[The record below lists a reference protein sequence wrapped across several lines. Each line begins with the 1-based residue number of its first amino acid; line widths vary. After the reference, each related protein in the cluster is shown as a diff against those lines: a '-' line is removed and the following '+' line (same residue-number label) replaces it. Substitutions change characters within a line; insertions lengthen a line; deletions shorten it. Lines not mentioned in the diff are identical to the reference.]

1 MNRSQLLRSA
11 AALGAAPLA
20 LPALAA
26 RASAAPRA
34 AVPVTTQLMWIENVE
49 YAGYWIADA
58 NGWFAAEGVAPAFL
72 PGGPNL
78 ASVEAIVAAGRAD
91 VGVDE
96 LEKIVDAV
104 SRGADLVVAGA
115 IYQRAIAG
123 LLSLPKNPVRKAAD
137 LVGKRIGFAPRDKE
151 YIDGI
156 FALNHLE
163 PRYVEV
169 PVGFDPAPLVEG
181 ACDAYLCYMTAQ
193 PLVLAQKKIPY
204 VLVSFADLGYAS
216 YAGAIFCTRGFAST
230 RRAALTGYLRA
241 LGRGWL
247 ENARDPRP
255 GAELAVRRYGASLGL
270 DLDQQIAQN
279 RAQIPLTESPLTRRF
294 GPLWISADE
303 VEHRVY
309 RTLRALGR
317 TNLPE
322 PSRLLELGPL
332 REANEKR
339 R

>member
-1 MNRSQLLRSA
+1 MNRPHFLRSA
-11 AALGAAPLA
+11 ASVVAAAPLA
-20 LPALAA
+20 AA
-26 RASAAPRA
+26 ASRA
-34 AVPVTTQLMWIENVE
+34 ATTVTTQLLWIENVE

-58 NGWFAAEGVAPAFL
+58 NGYFAAEGIAPAFL

-96 LEKIVDAV
+96 LEKVVDAV
-104 SRGADLVVAGA
+104 VRGADLVVLGA
-115 IYQRAIAG
+115 IYQHAIAG

-193 PLVLAQKKIPY
+193 PLVLAQQKIPY

-216 YAGAIFCTRGFAST
+216 YAGALFST
-230 RRAALTGYLRA
+230 RRWAQQQRAALVGYLRA
-241 LGRGWL
+241 LGRGWT
-247 ENARDPRP
+247 ENARDPRL
-255 GAELAVRRYGASLGL
+255 GARLAVERYGATLGL
-270 DLDQQIAQN
+270 DPAQQLAQN
-279 RAQIPLTESPLTRRF
+279 QAQIPLTRSALTRRY
-294 GPLWISADE
+294 GPLWISEEE

-317 TNLPE
+317 TALPD
-322 PSRLLELGPL
+322 PRRLIDLGPL
-332 REANEKR
+332 REANR
-339 R
+339 SSR